1 MALVLPD
8 PQEGESVFAHGWVSF
23 IGWTA
28 GGAVALAY
36 VVRPVLALACAIF
49 APHIVIPDVP
59 LSAMWPPVLAILGAG
74 GTRVA
79 GNFVRLREARKTQE
93 MTLKVCADCPTRNCE
108 ACPLRALASD
118 AIHGSPPSPRDPT
131 TTDLPAKSSLE
142 EMLGFPNGF
151 APLGP
156 SQSQRQNDPAS
167 EAQSRPHLQSEQT
180 PPAPRAPDSLA
191 PLTA

>member
-1 MALVLPD
+1 MPWDRFPSPALKDIAMALVLPD
-8 PQEGESVFAHGWVSF
+8 PQQGESVFAHGWVSF

-36 VVRPVLALACAIF
+36 VVRPVLALGCAIF
-49 APHIVIPDVP
+49 APHVVIPDVP

-108 ACPLRALASD
+108 ACPLRQLASSTLHPATDASGVTLPSPHVPSTTDPQDLSALAE
-118 AIHGSPPSPRDPT
+118 R
-131 TTDLPAKSSLE
+131 
-142 EMLGFPNGF
+142 LGFPN
-151 APLGP
+151 
-156 SQSQRQNDPAS
+156 
-167 EAQSRPHLQSEQT
+167 
-180 PPAPRAPDSLA
+180 
-191 PLTA
+191 